1 MVNNVLV
8 DNSMRDTRVLTGR
21 GAALG
26 DKTHVVEVVPLEF
39 RSLMPYYPILLA
51 RDPDAD
57 QFMFVAICGFED
69 GENLFLDGDSWS
81 VPYIPANVRRQPFNV
96 IGTEGTNDN
105 GEAMQVPALSIDLD
119 SPRISATEGEKLF
132 DSEGEPTTYLAEMSN
147 MMMGV
152 VNSPS
157 LANLIANSAAVDLF
171 QFSNGIEGPGPF
183 GFQAGV
189 SASSNGDLNYSP
201 MWRIF
206 QVTWMDSEN
215 TKVLKTINDINTNK
229 EAGLLEVTLARP
241 MGADH
246 IVNCPF
252 IDPFQ

>member
-1 MVNNVLV
+1 MAERAPAEPIPEVPC
-8 DNSMRDTRVLTGR
+8 
-21 GAALG
+21 AQG
-26 DKTHVVEVVPLEF
+26 DL
-39 RSLMPYYPILLA
+39 RRLLLA
-51 RDPDAD
+51 IGPPPDAD

-152 VNSPS
+152 VNSTQRGRQLAQRLNELGLIKGLALEFETVDGQKRNVGGLHTLSEEKFNELPQDTVLDMHSQGQLSS
-157 LANLIANSAAVDLF
+157 LYAMMASWGQIGGLVERKNARLRAA
-171 QFSNGIEGPGPF
+171 
-183 GFQAGV
+183 
-189 SASSNGDLNYSP
+189 
-201 MWRIF
+201 
-206 QVTWMDSEN
+206 SE
-215 TKVLKTINDINTNK
+215 T
-229 EAGLLEVTLARP
+229 A
-241 MGADH
+241 
-246 IVNCPF
+246 
-252 IDPFQ
+252 